1 MRGLCASVF
10 LLGCSLC
17 SHYSRSTLKMYPPA
31 GLVPMHKIATYQ
43 SEGSSVGDMRSQSVA
58 GECGAVRLEGEA
70 EVQREVI
77 VCAMCNVQ

>member
-10 LLGCSLC
+10 LLGCGLC

-58 GECGAVRLEGEA
+58 GGCGAVRLDG
-70 EVQREVI
+70 Q
-77 VCAMCNVQ
+77 